1 MVADKQVLKNNMD
14 TIKSYIKRIKLRTFD
29 PDSPESILIDIDNS
43 KVIMDLIKTMIIRP
57 ITLPC
62 V

>member
-1 MVADKQVLKNNMD
+1 MVADKQVFKNNMD
-14 TIKSYIKRIKLRTFD
+14 TIKSYIKRIKLHTCD

-43 KVIMDLIKTMIIRP
+43 KVMMNLVNTMIIRP